1 MLGDGNLY
9 CNNKGQYVIRI
20 TGDLNKDKKYHEDFI
35 SNLFY
40 GLFNKEMRVQ
50 IYPDRRVLCCYSKH
64 IFDQLIS
71 FGLKHGNKLENNV
84 YIPDWIFDDDRYVMA
99 CLRGLI
105 DTDGSVFPKSTNKEF
120 FQIEISCA
128 NPSGVRPATISR
140 FPCISPRHQSRALI
154 WGRERPE
161 TPWSS
166 PYMPWVLS
174 TIFLISFSCL
184 AHLAENQRFSRS
196 ISSCNVPNASTIPS
210 TLCLN
215 SFPVKYSYKTFIFSS
230 TFVAFCFS

>member
-1 MLGDGNLY
+1 MEKILLAEFIGIMLGDGNLY

-128 NPSGVRPATISR
+128 IPN
-140 FPCISPRHQSRALI
+140 L
-154 WGRERPE
+154 RE
-161 TPWSS
+161 
-166 PYMPWVLS
+166 
-174 TIFLISFSCL
+174 
-184 AHLAENQRFSRS
+184 S
-196 ISSCNVPNASTIPS
+196 ISQAFQKLDIKSSNWSEGSNTPNCGIYKKEEIFKYCRLIGFNNPTKGNKFKAS
-210 TLCLN
+210 
-215 SFPVKYSYKTFIFSS
+215 V
-230 TFVAFCFS
+230 V

>member
-1 MLGDGNLY
+1 MEKILLAEFIGIMLGDGNLY

-84 YIPDWIFDDDRYVMA
+84 GISDWIFDDDKYVMA

-128 NPSGVRPATISR
+128 IPN
-140 FPCISPRHQSRALI
+140 L
-154 WGRERPE
+154 RE
-161 TPWSS
+161 
-166 PYMPWVLS
+166 
-174 TIFLISFSCL
+174 
-184 AHLAENQRFSRS
+184 S
-196 ISSCNVPNASTIPS
+196 ISQAFQKLDIKSSNWSEGSNTPNCGIYKKEEIFKYCRLIGFNNPTKGNKFKAS
-210 TLCLN
+210 
-215 SFPVKYSYKTFIFSS
+215 V
-230 TFVAFCFS
+230 V

>member
-1 MLGDGNLY
+1 MEKILLAEFIGIMLGDGNLY

-50 IYPDRRVLCCYSKH
+50 IYPDRIVLCCYSKH

-99 CLRGLI
+99 FFKGLI

-128 NPSGVRPATISR
+128 IPNLRESILVDLGNTLPSVS
-140 FPCISPRHQSRALI
+140 ISPL
-154 WGRERPE
+154 
-161 TPWSS
+161 
-166 PYMPWVLS
+166 
-174 TIFLISFSCL
+174 
-184 AHLAENQRFSRS
+184 
-196 ISSCNVPNASTIPS
+196 
-210 TLCLN
+210 
-215 SFPVKYSYKTFIFSS
+215 K
-230 TFVAFCFS
+230 

>member
-1 MLGDGNLY
+1 MEKILLAEFIGIMLGDGNLY

-84 YIPDWIFDDDRYVMA
+84 YIPDWIFDDDRYVIA

-128 NPSGVRPATISR
+128 IPN
-140 FPCISPRHQSRALI
+140 L
-154 WGRERPE
+154 RE
-161 TPWSS
+161 
-166 PYMPWVLS
+166 
-174 TIFLISFSCL
+174 
-184 AHLAENQRFSRS
+184 S
-196 ISSCNVPNASTIPS
+196 ISQAFQKLDIKSSNWSEGSNTPNCGIYKKEEIFKYCRLIGFNNPTKGNKFKAS
-210 TLCLN
+210 
-215 SFPVKYSYKTFIFSS
+215 V
-230 TFVAFCFS
+230 V